1 MQVEVA
7 RRKPRETARWL
18 VICLDRNPPETRNSR
33 NTALRDQSE
42 SILTQGSATR
52 HICVKKLN
60 SHQSLTP
67 PGFACVTTKAD
78 RLFLISSKSPRSA
91 TQELAHQK
99 LSFYQLLRL
108 AIADRVTRTRQLDSI
123 FNNFPRISTQKL
135 SSEKLSFYQLFNR
148 RNPALAA
155 SNAAPKRLRAT
166 STGHRFYSVTLPH
179 GAAVKNSLFINVSVF
194 TGRPA
199 PIAKAWRFDSICN
212 FHFTICYLL
221 SLLSRRNST
230 GTKPARPVPE
240 HRSRVNASPHSLP
253 NLMCVEARSDV

>member
-18 VICLDRNPPETRNSR
+18 VICLDRRPPGTRNSR

-135 SSEKLSFYQLFNR
+135 SSEKLSFYQL
-148 RNPALAA
+148 LAA
-155 SNAAPKRLRAT
+155 PTRLPPPLMRPLKDFER
-166 STGHRFYSVTLPH
+166 H
-179 GAAVKNSLFINVSVF
+179 
-194 TGRPA
+194 RPA
-199 PIAKAWRFDSICN
+199 TGFTATLFRMGLPLKTHSLSMFQSSLAGRRLSLKPGASTQFAISILQ
-212 FHFTICYLL
+212 FAICYPS
-221 SLLSRRNST
+221 SLGETALEPSPR
-230 GTKPARPVPE
+230 VPFPNTAAD
-240 HRSRVNASPHSLP
+240 VNASPHSLP